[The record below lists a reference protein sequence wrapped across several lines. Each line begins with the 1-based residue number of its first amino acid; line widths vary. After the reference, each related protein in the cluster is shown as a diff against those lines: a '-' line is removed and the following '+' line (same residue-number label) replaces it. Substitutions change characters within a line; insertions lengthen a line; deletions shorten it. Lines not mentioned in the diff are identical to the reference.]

1 MKNGEEQVVCL
12 SWRLDTRHGAKQRP
26 ICLNPALTVYFFIR
40 KEQLVDRKKESD
52 LLSNGTVSSE
62 RLKRASIV
70 LVGIIVIFVALMIRI
85 LWIQTVDFDR
95 YLSKVI
101 DQMTTQSSVSAE
113 RGKIYDRNGNILATN
128 ITTYRVFISPSSIN
142 SFQNEA
148 SANGESVNYA
158 ESISRGLSEILSLD
172 YEKVLKQTTYTRYL
186 DRTIAKNVID
196 EKADEVRRFIED
208 NGYHNMIYLEATS
221 TRYYPSSTLA
231 SSVIGF
237 TNSDG
242 EGLYGL
248 ESYYNKTLR
257 GSDGYYITAR
267 DSLGNEMPYEYESY
281 IPAKDGGNLITT
293 IDSYIQ
299 AALEE
304 QLLATVSESDAENR
318 ACGIVIDV
326 KTGAIL
332 AMATV
337 PGFDLN
343 SPWTLNEYYTTFLE
357 EDGYT
362 KGSEEYEAAAKQY
375 LLDMWRNKAVS
386 DSYIPGSTFKVI
398 SSAMAL
404 SENKV
409 KLEGDNVYCGGSLH
423 LFGHTIH
430 CHKLKGH
437 GSLTFAEGLQQSCN
451 VWFMTVGQRL
461 GIANYYKY
469 FASFGY
475 LEKTRIDLPGEA
487 NSIIKSKAD
496 MTELDLAIYTFGQNF
511 NITPIQ
517 HITAIAAVAN
527 GGYLVTP
534 YLVEQIT
541 DSNGNVTYT
550 HDTDAVRQVIS
561 RDVCDKL
568 AVILEEGVS
577 GDGGAKNVYVAGY
590 QIAAKTGTSEKKG
603 DEIRVEDVEPYIC
616 SCIAFAP
623 ADDPQIAV
631 LIMVDEPSA
640 GVLYGSVVAAP
651 YMGSFMET
659 VLPYLGVERDIS
671 KDNSVRVPD
680 LEGMTLEEA
689 TLQAEMY
696 EYQVIVKGEGNYV
709 TSQVPAGYSVID
721 RNNKIITLYT
731 GNEPEDKSVRVPD
744 LVGKN
749 AVAANQMLINA
760 KLNIR
765 IEGTDNYMSGG
776 GATVISQSIPAGTYV
791 SPGTV
796 VTVTFRYLDP
806 DE

>member
-1 MKNGEEQVVCL
+1 MAGESISQ
-12 SWRLDTRHGAKQRP
+12 
-26 ICLNPALTVYFFIR
+26 
-40 KEQLVDRKKESD
+40 
-52 LLSNGTVSSE
+52 E
-62 RLKRASIV
+62 RLKRSALVLLGIV
-70 LVGIIVIFVALMIRI
+70 AVFAVLLIRI

-113 RGKIYDRNGNILATN
+113 RGKIYDRNGNVLATN
-128 ITTYRVFISPSSIN
+128 ITTYRVFISPSSI
-142 SFQNEA
+142 SSLQGEA
-148 SANGESVNYA
+148 SANGENVNYA

-172 YEKVLKQTTYTRYL
+172 YETVLKQTTYTRYL
-186 DRTIAKNVID
+186 DRTIAKNVVD
-196 EKADEVRRFIED
+196 EKADEVRAFIEK
-208 NGYHNMIYLEATS
+208 NGYQNMIYLEATS
-221 TRYYPSSTLA
+221 TRYYPNSTLA
-231 SSVIGF
+231 SAVIGF

-242 EGLYGL
+242 DGLYGL
-248 ESYYNKTLR
+248 ESYYNKTLS

-281 IPAKDGGNLITT
+281 IPAEDGKNLITT
-293 IDSYIQ
+293 IDAYIQ

-304 QLLATVSESDAENR
+304 QLLATVAESDAENR

-326 KTGAIL
+326 NTGAIL

-357 EDGYT
+357 EDGHAE
-362 KGSEEYEAAAKQY
+362 GSEEYEAASKQY

-404 SENKV
+404 SEKKV
-409 KLEGDNVYCGGSLH
+409 KLEGDNVYCGGSLQ
-423 LFGHTIH
+423 LFGHSIH
-430 CHKLKGH
+430 CHKLTGH

-461 GIANYYKY
+461 GIATYYKY
-469 FASFGY
+469 FTSFGY
-475 LEKTRIDLPGEA
+475 LEKTGIDLPGEG
-487 NSIIKSKAD
+487 NSIIKSQAD
-496 MTELDLAIYTFGQNF
+496 MTDLDLAIYTFGQNF

-517 HITAIAAVAN
+517 HIAAIAAVAN
-527 GGYLVTP
+527 GGHLVSP
-534 YLVEQIT
+534 YLVESIT
-541 DSNGNVTYT
+541 DSEGNITYA
-550 HDTDAVRQVIS
+550 HDSSARRQVIS
-561 RDVCDKL
+561 KEVCDEL

-577 GDGGAKNVYVAGY
+577 GEGGAKNVYVAGY
-590 QIAAKTGTSEKKG
+590 KIAAKTGTSEKKG
-603 DEIRVEDVEPYIC
+603 DEIRVDDVEPYIC
-616 SCIAFAP
+616 SCIAYAP

-659 VLPYLGVERDIS
+659 VLPYLGVERDLS
-671 KDNSVRVPD
+671 EDNSVKVPD
-680 LEGMTLEEA
+680 LRGMTLEDA

-696 EYQVIVKGEGNYV
+696 EYQIIVKGEGDHV
-709 TSQVPAGYSVID
+709 TSQIPAGYSTID
-721 RNNKIITLYT
+721 RTNKVITLYL

-749 AVAANQMLINA
+749 AVAANQILINL
-760 KLNIR
+760 KLNIC

-776 GATVISQSIPAGTYV
+776 GATVVSQSIPAGTYV

-806 DE
+806 DDESVDITAN